1 MGSPSSTDPGVQARI
16 RQQEV
21 IAELGQRAL
30 ETDDLDQLMR
40 DVSAAVA
47 ETLDNEYCKV
57 LERDP
62 GGDELF
68 FRQGVGWRDGLVGS
82 ATVPT
87 DLDSQAGYT
96 LISEEPVIVDDLREE
111 ERFSGPELLTSHD
124 VVSGISVVISS
135 VEEPWGVLGTH
146 TTDRTEFTANEAN
159 FVQSAANILA
169 AAIER
174 ANKEDQLREREAQ
187 LSVATDAASIGLWLW
202 DIQENVFTADEFLAE
217 SYGMDPG
224 VVTTGAPIEAF
235 FESVPEEDKDGIWE
249 RLDRALETGGFS
261 AEYRVESGDGETMW
275 MVSRGEVE
283 YDASGDPVR
292 MHGAVTDITERK
304 QRERQLR
311 EREERYRD
319 LFTSMSEGYCVIER
333 VDTPPSEPIDF
344 RYIEANPAF
353 EEHSGMTDVV
363 GKTIRELVPGER
375 QEWFETY
382 DTVVET
388 GEPVR
393 FDRELATQGRVLECY
408 AFPVGDETDAQVGV
422 LFTDITERV
431 ERERRLEGL
440 IERLET
446 SNERL
451 EQFAYAASHDLQ
463 EPLRMVS
470 SYLQLIEG
478 RYGGELDDDGE
489 EFLQFAVDGAER
501 MREMIDGLLEY
512 SRVETEGDPFE
523 PVDLNAVLDDVLD
536 DLQLRFEESNGEVI
550 AESLPTVEGDSG
562 QLRQVFQN
570 LLDNAIEY
578 SGDGPPRIT
587 VSSERRSEN
596 AAEWEISVSDDG
608 IGIDPEYSDQI
619 FDVFQSY
626 HEGEGYNGT
635 GIGLAICERIIE
647 RHGGEIRVT
656 SEPGEGSTFTFTLPA
671 ASDSD

>member
-30 ETDDLDQLMR
+30 ETDDLDQLMH
-40 DVSAAVA
+40 DVSVAVA

-57 LERDP
+57 LERLP
-62 GGDELF
+62 GGDEVFL
-68 FRQGVGWRDGLVGS
+68 RQGVGWRDGLVGT
-82 ATVPT
+82 ATVST

-96 LISEEPVIVDDLREE
+96 LLSEEPVIVDDLREE
-111 ERFSGPELLTSHD
+111 ERFSGPELLTNHD
-124 VVSGISVVISS
+124 VVSGVSVIIGS

-146 TTDRTEFTANEAN
+146 TTDRKEFTTHEAN

-202 DIQENVFTADEFLAE
+202 DVRENVFTADEFLAE
-217 SYGMDPG
+217 AYGMDPEI
-224 VVTTGAPIEAF
+224 VTTGAPIEAF
-235 FESVPEEDKDGIWE
+235 FEPVPETDEDGIWD
-249 RLDRALETGGFS
+249 RLDRALETGVFS
-261 AEYRVESGDGETMW
+261 AEYRIENGDGDVMW
-275 MVSRGEVE
+275 VVSRGEVE

-304 QRERQLR
+304 RREQQLK
-311 EREERYRD
+311 EREARYRD

-333 VDTPPSEPIDF
+333 VDTPPAEPIDF

-353 EEHSGMTDVV
+353 EEHTGLADVV
-363 GKTIRELVPGER
+363 GKTIRELVPEE
-375 QEWFETY
+375 QEEWFETY
-382 DTVVET
+382 DSVVET
-388 GEPVR
+388 GDPVR
-393 FDRELATQGRVLECY
+393 FERELTTQGRFLECY
-408 AFPVGDETDAQVGV
+408 AFPVGDESDAQVGV
-422 LFTDITERV
+422 LFTDVTERV
-431 ERERRLEGL
+431 ERERRLEEL
-440 IERLET
+440 VERLET
-446 SNERL
+446 SNDRL

-470 SYLQLIEG
+470 SYLQLVERRYGDELDAEG
-478 RYGGELDDDGE
+478 R
-489 EFLQFAVDGAER
+489 EFLQFAVDGADR
-501 MREMIDGLLEY
+501 MREMIDGLLKY

-523 PVDLNAVLDDVLD
+523 PVDLNAVLEDVLD
-536 DLQLRFEESNGEVI
+536 DLQLRFEESNGEVTT
-550 AESLPTVEGDSG
+550 ESLPTVEGDSG
-562 QLRQVFQN
+562 QLRQIFQN

-578 SGDGPPRIT
+578 SGDGPPRIR
-587 VSSERRSEN
+587 VSAERRSGDD
-596 AAEWEISVSDDG
+596 AWEISVSDDG
-608 IGIDPEYSDQI
+608 IGIDSEYSDQI